1 MTSPQI
7 VAALILLGGCL
18 SAFAQVPPPP
28 ETGSENDD
36 TVSIEEGS
44 ATEELNRQFYLGEPG
59 LSGIVTDRT
68 ITLLGREFY
77 RQFTQKSL
85 DSTIV
90 SETSLSVHERPDARW
105 GSQVWISRNNN
116 ILFQATLPPRIS
128 DIEAYAEAALEQVQR
143 VLVQDAIIRA
153 IGNDPDLADEEI

>member
-1 MTSPQI
+1 MTSPKI
-7 VAALILLGGCL
+7 VAALLLLGGYL
-18 SAFAQVPPPP
+18 SAFAQVSPPP
-28 ETGSENDD
+28 ETGSEEDD

-68 ITLLGREFY
+68 VTLQGREFY

-85 DSTIV
+85 DSIIV

-105 GSQVWISRNNN
+105 GSQVWISRNNS

-143 VLVQDAIIRA
+143 ILVQDTIIRA